1 MVIMAL
7 TAHGSGRSLLFVI
20 CAEALRVQKPILV
33 RRGDP
38 REAGAMALL
47 QASHHL
53 MQSLFPPEDN
63 HFLSV
68 EALCLPEIAF
78 YVAEDGGC
86 VLGTI
91 ALARKDGYGEVK
103 SMFVDP
109 AARGRGVAR
118 ALLAHLERDA
128 RAAGLPLL
136 RLETGHLLE
145 AAIALYSAQGFVTCK
160 AFGDYAV
167 NGSSVFME
175 KPLG

>member
-1 MVIMAL
+1 L
-7 TAHGSGRSLLFVI
+7 H
-20 CAEALRVQKPILV
+20 KPIV
-33 RRGDP
+33 IRRGDP

-47 QASHHL
+47 QDSHHL
-53 MQSLFPPEDN
+53 MESLFPPEDN
-63 HFLSV
+63 HYLSID
-68 EALCLPEIAF
+68 ALCLPEIAF
-78 YVAEDGGC
+78 YVAEDGAEDGGR

-128 RAAGLPLL
+128 RAAGLRVL
-136 RLETGHLLE
+136 RLETGHLLA

-167 NGSSVFME
+167 NDTSVFME
-175 KPLG
+175 KRLG